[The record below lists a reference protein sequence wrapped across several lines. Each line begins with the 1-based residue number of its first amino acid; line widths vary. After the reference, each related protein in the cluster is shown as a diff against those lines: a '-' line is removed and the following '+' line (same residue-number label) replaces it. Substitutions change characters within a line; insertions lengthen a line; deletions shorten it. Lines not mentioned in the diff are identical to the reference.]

1 MKKNNTESKLLT
13 SKIRK
18 RMTIVVGVIVV
29 CFCVV
34 VAVVAKVALLDHEKY
49 KELAI
54 AQQLRDTKLSAK
66 RGTIYDRNMNI
77 LAQSATVWTVAL
89 SPMDLKEED
98 FEIVSR
104 GLSEILGV
112 SYDTVLAKC
121 SEKNYYSI
129 VKRKVDQVVVDKIR
143 VFMNENKING
153 ISFTEDSKRYYPY
166 GNFAAQVLG
175 FVGTDNQG
183 LAGLE
188 YYYDSYLSG
197 TEGRLLTLKN
207 AVGSD
212 MYYQYETI
220 YEAKEGY
227 SLVLTIDEVIQHY
240 LEKHLEAAYK
250 EHNVKNRATGIVMN
264 VKTGEIL
271 AMCTKPDFDPNDPL
285 TIYDPDSAAAV
296 EALAGTDGYYA
307 ALGEA
312 QKLQWNNKA
321 ISEIYEPGSVFKVVT
336 ASAALE
342 TGAVDLNTSFYCKGY
357 YQVTPQVS
365 MSCAR
370 TSGHGAESFVQAVI
384 NSCNPAFIDIG
395 MRLGKENF
403 ANYFKA
409 FGLMEKTG
417 IDLPGEAI
425 SEFYTADRMSVVNL
439 ASCAFGQSNAIT
451 PIQLITAVSA
461 AVNGG
466 YLVKPYMVKEVLD
479 GESNIVEQHDPFVK
493 RQVISAET
501 SKLMA
506 DIMEQVVMKANGQ
519 NAYVAGFR
527 IGGKSG
533 TSQKLDLGE
542 GSGKYVASFCAIA
555 PADDPEIAVIIIL
568 DEPNSRVSIYGGVIA
583 APVAGSIMAD
593 VLPYIGIEPVYTD
606 SESEFADVSTPG
618 VVGLPLSN
626 AYAQLQIDW
635 LTYNVVGS
643 GDTVV
648 SQYPLAGQ
656 SIPKGSTVVLYTE
669 SDATRTATVPDLAGR
684 SIESARAVLKSMGL
698 NLKVSGAMTGSAVVL
713 SQSYLPGTSV
723 SAGTVVTAECI
734 NKQLDE

>member
-342 TGAVDLNTSFYCKGY
+342 TGAVDL
-357 YQVTPQVS
+357 
-365 MSCAR
+365 
-370 TSGHGAESFVQAVI
+370 
-384 NSCNPAFIDIG
+384 
-395 MRLGKENF
+395 
-403 ANYFKA
+403 
-409 FGLMEKTG
+409 
-417 IDLPGEAI
+417 
-425 SEFYTADRMSVVNL
+425 
-439 ASCAFGQSNAIT
+439 
-451 PIQLITAVSA
+451 
-461 AVNGG
+461 
-466 YLVKPYMVKEVLD
+466 
-479 GESNIVEQHDPFVK
+479 
-493 RQVISAET
+493 
-501 SKLMA
+501 
-506 DIMEQVVMKANGQ
+506 
-519 NAYVAGFR
+519 
-527 IGGKSG
+527 
-533 TSQKLDLGE
+533 
-542 GSGKYVASFCAIA
+542 
-555 PADDPEIAVIIIL
+555 
-568 DEPNSRVSIYGGVIA
+568 
-583 APVAGSIMAD
+583 
-593 VLPYIGIEPVYTD
+593 
-606 SESEFADVSTPG
+606 
-618 VVGLPLSN
+618 
-626 AYAQLQIDW
+626 
-635 LTYNVVGS
+635 
-643 GDTVV
+643 
-648 SQYPLAGQ
+648 
-656 SIPKGSTVVLYTE
+656 
-669 SDATRTATVPDLAGR
+669 
-684 SIESARAVLKSMGL
+684 
-698 NLKVSGAMTGSAVVL
+698 
-713 SQSYLPGTSV
+713 
-723 SAGTVVTAECI
+723 
-734 NKQLDE
+734 